1 VPDGALSWLGQ
12 WVRHNIVSVV
22 ATAVDFATMIGLVE
36 LLRFSP
42 VMGTVVGAAA
52 GGVTSF
58 TLGRHYTYRSQAQ
71 TDPVSGQMLR
81 YVLVSGVSLGLN
93 ALGEHLIL
101 FLLASHY
108 VLGRILVATAVNNAW
123 NYPMQKL
130 FVFVQRKPAKENP
143 A

>member
-1 VPDGALSWLGQ
+1 LPPGALSWLGQ

-22 ATAVDFATMIGLVE
+22 ATGVDFATMIGLVE
-36 LLRFSP
+36 LFRFSP

-58 TLGRHYTYRSQAQ
+58 MLGRHYTYRSLSGG
-71 TDPVSGQMLR
+71 VSGQIFR
-81 YVLVSGVSLGLN
+81 YSLVSGASLGLN

-101 FLLASHY
+101 SVLVSHY
-108 VLGRILVATAVNNAW
+108 ILGRILVATTVNNAW
-123 NYPMQKL
+123 NFPMQKM
-130 FVFVQRKPAKENP
+130 FVFVHRKPAKENP

>member
-1 VPDGALSWLGQ
+1 LPDRAFSWLGQ
-12 WVRHNIVSVV
+12 WVRHNLVSVA
-22 ATAVDFATMIGLVE
+22 ATGVDFATMIGLVE

-42 VMGTVVGAAA
+42 VLATVVGAAA

-58 TLGRHYTYRSQAQ
+58 ILGRHFTYHSQ
-71 TDPVSGQMLR
+71 TDPVSRQMLR
-81 YVLVSGVSLGLN
+81 YGLVSGASLGLN

-108 VLGRILVATAVNNAW
+108 VLGRILVATTVNNVW
-123 NYPMQKL
+123 NYPMQRG
-130 FVFVQRKPAKENP
+130 FVFVPRKPAKENP

>member
-1 VPDGALSWLGQ
+1 
-12 WVRHNIVSVV
+12 VSVA
-22 ATAVDFATMIGLVE
+22 ATGVDFATMIGLVE

-42 VMGTVVGAAA
+42 VLATVVGAAA

-58 TLGRHYTYRSQAQ
+58 TLGRHFTYHSQ
-71 TDPVSGQMLR
+71 TDPVSSQVFR
-81 YVLVSGVSLGLN
+81 YALVSGASLGLN

-108 VLGRILVATAVNNAW
+108 VLGRILVATTVNNVW
-123 NYPMQKL
+123 NYPMQRG
-130 FVFVQRKPAKENP
+130 FVFVHRKPAKENP

>member
-1 VPDGALSWLGQ
+1 LPDGAFSWLRQ
-12 WVRHNIVSVV
+12 WVRHHIVSVV

-58 TLGRHYTYRSQAQ
+58 MLGRHYTYRSQ

-81 YVLVSGVSLGLN
+81 YGLVSGASLGLN

-108 VLGRILVATAVNNAW
+108 VLGRILVATIVNNAW
-123 NYPMQKL
+123 NYPMQRGY
-130 FVFVQRKPAKENP
+130 VFVHRKPAKENP

>member
-1 VPDGALSWLGQ
+1 LPNGAFSWLSQ
-12 WVRHNIVSVV
+12 WVRHNIVSVA
-22 ATAVDFATMIGLVE
+22 ATGVDFATMIGLVE

-42 VMGTVVGAAA
+42 VMATVVGAAA

-58 TLGRHYTYRSQAQ
+58 ILGRHFTYHSQ
-71 TDPVSGQMLR
+71 TDPVSSQMLR
-81 YVLVSGVSLGLN
+81 YGLVSCASLGLN

-108 VLGRILVATAVNNAW
+108 VLGRILVATTVNNVW
-123 NYPMQKL
+123 NYPMQRG
-130 FVFVQRKPAKENP
+130 FVFVHRKPAKENP

>member
-1 VPDGALSWLGQ
+1 LSDGAFSRLRQ

-36 LLRFSP
+36 LFRVSP

-58 TLGRHYTYRSQAQ
+58 ALGRHYTYRSQ
-71 TDPVSGQMLR
+71 TDPVSGQALR
-81 YVLVSGVSLGLN
+81 YGLVSGVSLGLN

-101 FLLASHY
+101 ALLPSHY
-108 VLGRILVATAVNNAW
+108 ILGRILVATTVNNAW
-123 NYPMQKL
+123 NFPMQRM
-130 FVFVQRKPAKENP
+130 FVFVHRKPAKENP